1 MITNKR
7 LSRIAVAVAMSVG
20 LAVPVMAQETTSSIR
35 GTITGPQGN
44 PAVGTEVTVTHLP
57 SGTTKQ
63 VVVGENGQI
72 NLSGLRVGGPY
83 QIILDS
89 DRFEDAL
96 VSDIYLSLGE
106 AALFN
111 FELAEEQAIEK
122 ITVTASQVSSLA
134 FGQQGPGTVFSLEDL
149 ENAPSVNRD
158 IKDVIRADPRIYID
172 ESRADGVQCAGASP
186 RFNSLTLDGM
196 RLNDNFGLN
205 SNGYPTESM
214 PFSFDSIEQV
224 AVELAPFDVQY
235 GGFTAC
241 NINAVTKSGT
251 NEISGSVFF
260 DYTSD
265 SLKGD
270 EVDGEAIE
278 LGDYTEERY
287 GATVGFPLI
296 KDTLFFFGAYE
307 KKEGVRLHNY
317 GVGFEQA
324 DLDRIAQISREV
336 YGYDPG
342 GFKGSS
348 PVTDEKILAKID
360 WNINDQH
367 RASFVYNWND
377 GFNISESDNDSD
389 EMPFDGHFYERGAEI
404 ETTVVSLFSDWTDN
418 FSTELRIGNTMLDN
432 RQISVD
438 AATGFGEVQVDVP
451 AGTVYLGPDDSRQAN
466 DLNWEVDTF
475 KLAGTYYHGDHTI
488 TAGVEYENLNVFNL
502 FMQHRIGQYEFN
514 SIDDF
519 EAGRASSI
527 DYNNAAGTN
536 NPNDVAASFEY
547 SNTTFYIQ
555 DKWNVNDDLVL
566 TLGLRYD
573 EWSSDDSPVYNSA
586 FEEAYGY
593 PNTNNLDGISLLQP
607 RVGFNYIMS
616 DQLEL
621 RGGFGIY
628 SGGNPNVWVSN
639 AYSNNGVVQ
648 VFANE
653 RRMDN
658 FEAGTTSIF
667 DLDRVGGGNPIFAPP
682 QELFDYVANFPTN
695 GSSRFVVAIDPNYDM
710 PSENKYALGF
720 TYLSDQDY
728 VIQGDLLYTKKQ
740 DAATYLETARAQT
753 GTAPDGRPVYSGSNS
768 TYILSNV
775 AGNSGDATT
784 LSLAVSKEFD
794 NGIDMTFAYA
804 FNDSK
809 DVNPMTSSVAS
820 SNFNNV
826 AVSDPNNPGVAT
838 SNYNIP
844 NRFTLNLSYS
854 AELIA
859 GYDTRFSMFATASE
873 GRGMSYTFDGGHC
886 YDANFD
892 GTVDERCR
900 NGDEEFNDFLGDGNA
915 RDRQLIYVPNVDDA
929 NVVYGPNFD
938 LDAFN
943 AFIASEGLTRGEIMR
958 RNSVNGDWWTKVDVR
973 VSQELPAF
981 HKDHSASAFLVI
993 ENLGNLLNDEW
1004 GVFKQGNFVGEGV
1017 VSAGVNESGQYVYE
1031 EFRPARQR
1039 DNVIN
1044 GPSQW
1049 EVRVGV
1055 NYRF

>member
-1 MITNKR
+1 MIINKR

-20 LAVPVMAQETTSSIR
+20 LAAPVMAQETTSSIR

-44 PAVGTEVTVTHLP
+44 PAAGTEVTVTHLP

-63 VVVGENGQI
+63 VVVGANGQI

-89 DRFEDAL
+89 DKFEDAL
-96 VSDIYLSLGE
+96 VTDIFLSLGE
-106 AALFN
+106 PALFN
-111 FELAEEQAIEK
+111 FQLAEEQAIEK
-122 ITVTASQVSSLA
+122 ISVTASQVSSLA

-172 ESRADGVQCAGASP
+172 ESFSDAVQCAGASP

-205 SNGYPTESM
+205 SNGYPTEAM
-214 PFSFDSIEQV
+214 PFSYSAIEQV

-251 NEISGSVFF
+251 NDFSGSVFF

-265 SLKGD
+265 SFKGD
-270 EVDGEAIE
+270 EVDGREIN

-287 GATVGFPLI
+287 GVTVGFPLI
-296 KDTLFFFGAYE
+296 KDELFFFGAYE

-317 GVGFEQA
+317 NFSRVEQSE
-324 DLDRIAQISREV
+324 LDQIAQISRDV

-348 PVTDEKILAKID
+348 PVTDEKIIAKID
-360 WNINDQH
+360 WNINDDH
-367 RASFVYNWND
+367 RASLVYNWND
-377 GFNISESDNDSD
+377 GFTISESDSGSTRVS
-389 EMPFDGHFYERGAEI
+389 FDGHFYERGAEV
-404 ETTVVSLFSDWTDN
+404 ETTVLSLFSDWTDD
-418 FSTELRIGNTMLDN
+418 FSTELRIGNTTLDN

-438 AATGFGEVQVDVP
+438 AATGFGEVQIRVP
-451 AGTVYLGPDDSRQAN
+451 GGATVYLGPDDSRQAN
-466 DLNWEVDTF
+466 DLNWEADTF

-502 FMQHRIGQYEFN
+502 FMQHRIGEYRFN
-514 SIDDF
+514 SIEDF
-519 EAGRASSI
+519 ANGTPARI
-527 DYNNAAGTN
+527 YYNNAAGTN
-536 NPNDVAASFEY
+536 DPNDVAASFEY
-547 SNTTFYIQ
+547 ANTTFYIQ
-555 DKWNVNDDLVL
+555 DKWNATDDLIL

-573 EWSSDDSPVYNSA
+573 KWTSDDRPVYNSA
-586 FEEAYGY
+586 FEADYGY
-593 PNTNNLDGISLLQP
+593 ANTNNLDGISLVQP
-607 RVGFNYIMS
+607 RIGFNYTFD
-616 DQLEL
+616 DQLEV

-648 VFANE
+648 VFARE
-653 RRMDN
+653 RNIPD
-658 FEAGTTSIF
+658 FDAGTTSIF
-667 DLDRVGGGNPIFAPP
+667 DLDLVGGGNPIYSPA
-682 QELFDYVANFPTN
+682 QALYDYVADFPTD
-695 GSSRFVVAIDPNYDM
+695 GSSRFVVAIDPDYDM
-710 PSENKYALGF
+710 PSEEKYALGF

-728 VIQGDLLYTKKQ
+728 LIQGDLLYTKKR
-740 DAATYLETARAQT
+740 DAAIYLETARTQT

-775 AGNSGDATT
+775 DGNSGDATT

-804 FNDSK
+804 YNDSK
-809 DVNPMTSSVAS
+809 DVNPMTSSVAG
-820 SNFNNV
+820 SNYNNF
-826 AVSDPNNPGVAT
+826 ATFDPNNPGPAV

-859 GYDTRFSMFATASE
+859 GYDTRFSMFATANE
-873 GRGMSYTFDGGHC
+873 GRGMSYTFEEGIDG
-886 YDANFD
+886 YF
-892 GTVDERCR
+892 
-900 NGDEEFNDFLGDGNA
+900 GDGNA
-915 RDRQLIYVPNVDDA
+915 NGRQLVYIPTENDA
-929 NVVYGPNFD
+929 NVVYGPDFD

-943 AFIASEGLTRGEIMR
+943 AFIASEGLDRGEIMR

-973 VSQELPAF
+973 ISQELPAF
-981 HKDHSASAFLVI
+981 HKDHRASAFFVI

-1004 GVFKQGNFVGEGV
+1004 GVLKQGNFVSEEV
-1017 VSAGVNESGQYVYE
+1017 VEASVNDAGQYVYE
-1031 EFRPARQR
+1031 AYLPAGQR
-1039 DNVIN
+1039 DGVVN
-1044 GPSQW
+1044 GASQW